1 MAQMNPTVGDLK
13 GSTSKIIRLID
24 EARTL
29 GADLVAFPE
38 LAVSGYPPEDILF
51 KPQFIQDCRSHVD
64 EIVSASRDIAV
75 VLGFPDDDDGMY
87 NAAVVAWDGR
97 LVDVYHKI
105 YLPNYGV
112 FDEKRYFK
120 PGNRCP
126 IYVINGVNIGVNVCE
141 DIWYDLGPTE
151 VQRESGA
158 EVIVNINGSPYHA
171 GKGDFRRQMLAGR
184 AVTNGL
190 FVSYTNMVGGQDELV
205 FDGHSM
211 LFDYAGNLVANGRQF
226 EEELVMAD
234 LDVDG
239 VALHR
244 GGGNEPR
251 REDPEALR
259 RVGEPAIIH
268 VSDYRERASGTTQ
281 QAVRSEPLGMPGE
294 VYAALVLGTRDYV
307 RKTGFQK
314 VLIGLSGGIDSSIT
328 AVVAV
333 EALGREN
340 VVGVA
345 MPSRYSSE
353 GSIVDAK
360 LLADNLGMEMRT
372 IPIEDAFTAYLRSLE
387 DQFRGTQ
394 SGVAEENLQARVRG
408 NLLMAL
414 SNKFGWMVLTTGN
427 KSELATGY
435 STLYGDMAGGFAV
448 IKDVPKTL
456 VYEVSEYVNRRAGK
470 ELIPRSVIEK
480 PPSAELRPDQMDQDT
495 LPPYDVL
502 DPILKA
508 YVEDDRTYDEILA
521 MGFGEDT
528 VQRVLQLVDRNEY
541 KRRQAP
547 PGVKITPRNFGRDR
561 RMPIVNRY
569 RNF

>member
-13 GSTSKIIRLID
+13 GNTSKILQLID

-38 LAVSGYPPEDILF
+38 LAISGYPPEDLLF
-51 KPQFIQDCRSHVD
+51 KPQFIQDCLSHLD

-75 VLGFPDDDDGMY
+75 VVGFPDGNDGMY
-87 NAAVVAWDGR
+87 NAAAVAWDGK
-97 LVDVYHKI
+97 LVDVYHKM

-126 IYVINGVNIGVNVCE
+126 LYVINGVNVGVNVCE
-141 DIWYDLGPTE
+141 DIWYDMGPTE

-171 GKGDFRRQMLAGR
+171 GKGEFRWEMLAER

-226 EEELVMAD
+226 EEELVVAD

-239 VALHR
+239 VARHR
-244 GGGNEPR
+244 SEGNKPR

-259 RVGEPAIIH
+259 RVGEPVNIH
-268 VSDYRERASGTTQ
+268 VSDYRERASGAVQ
-281 QAVRSEPLGMPGE
+281 QGDRSEPLGMPGE

-333 EALGREN
+333 EALGKEN

-360 LLADNLGMEMRT
+360 LLAENLGMEMRT
-372 IPIEDAFTAYLRSLE
+372 IPIEDAFTTYLDSLE
-387 DQFRGTQ
+387 DQFRDTQ

-456 VYEVSEYVNRRAGK
+456 VYEVSEYVNQRAGR

-480 PPSAELRPDQMDQDT
+480 PPSAELRPDQRDQDT
-495 LPPYDVL
+495 LPSYDVL

-521 MGFGEDT
+521 MGFNEDT

-561 RMPIVNRY
+561 RMPIINRY
-569 RNF
+569 RHF